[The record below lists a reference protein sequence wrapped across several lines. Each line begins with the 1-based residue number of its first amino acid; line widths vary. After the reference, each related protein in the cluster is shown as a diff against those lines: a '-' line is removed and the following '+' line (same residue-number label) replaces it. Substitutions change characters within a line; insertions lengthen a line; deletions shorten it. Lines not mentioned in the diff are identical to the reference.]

1 MTGVDAENNQTR
13 IEDEK
18 KQAQESPEGVKE
30 PDNLLASENKKPN
43 ESANILASENQK
55 APENQKP
62 KEDSRETSAEE
73 KKPSEADLMLAE
85 RVRKIE
91 EREALARLNVRISNL
106 PKDEQEFAKDLL
118 QGLNI
123 DQSNAV
129 LANFEKKI
137 TERANTPTP
146 PENDLFCGK
155 SKEEALEE
163 CFLLMKRD
171 RSVDA
176 CKRFEKICAT
186 MN

>member
-1 MTGVDAENNQTR
+1 MTGIDAENNQIR

-18 KQAQESPEGVKE
+18 KKAQESPEVAKE
-30 PDNLLASENKKPN
+30 PENLLASENKKPN
-43 ESANILASENQK
+43 ESENILAS
-55 APENQKP
+55 ENQKP